1 MVHWLDRHAARGPL
15 PPRLRERLDLCMTE
29 LVTNIICYAYPGPE
43 RGRISLQLARSGD
56 QVDVVIEDQGIPFD
70 PFVDAVYKPAES
82 LHEARPGGRGVAMI
96 RRFADAFGYQRI
108 DGRNRV
114 SLTFRI

>member
-1 MVHWLDRHAARGPL
+1 MVQWLERHAARGPL
-15 PPRLRERLDLCMTE
+15 PVRLRERLDLCMTE
-29 LVTNIICYAYPGPE
+29 LVTNIISYAYPGPD
-43 RGRISLQLARSGD
+43 RGPISLQLARSGD

-70 PFVDAVYKPAES
+70 PFVDSVYKPADS

-96 RRFADAFGYQRI
+96 RRFADEFRYQRV